1 MIVMVVSSSS
11 ASETTQSVAMGDRDL
26 KKKTRATKHPKKHKK
41 ARELKKKPKKGTRK
55 PHNKGKNKAT
65 KLM

>member
-1 MIVMVVSSSS
+1 
-11 ASETTQSVAMGDRDL
+11 MGDREL

-55 PHNKGKNKAT
+55 PHNQGKNKAT